1 MSLVLCQWGPSKTL
15 VLLLDL
21 LVCHFV
27 THRHYQDDDDDDD
40 DVYDDISAVM
50 VMWISLRELVPTFKE
65 LMCQLGH
72 SFL

>member
-1 MSLVLCQWGPSKTL
+1 MNNFFPGRKLGPRMAVGRTVGAL
-15 VLLLDL
+15 
-21 LVCHFV
+21 H
-27 THRHYQDDDDDDD
+27 DDDDDDD